1 MQYLFKQIKAKNC
14 SQKTETYVEKVQTFI
29 AVNHFPTL
37 PKDPT
42 DKCQKL
48 LHKTYDNAEN
58 HR

>member
-48 LHKTYDNAEN
+48 LHKTL
-58 HR
+58 R